1 MIGFFSDS
9 RSMRVNSVSSSRTAG
24 AITEEEGAELTA
36 LLSTKRVFPAARIRR
51 RLRSSRDQN
60 SQPRTSFSR
69 PSAIKITGICFLTL
83 RGQGDLVFLYDI
95 NSMFRDYKLLLNIFG

>member
-69 PSAIKITGICFLTL
+69 PSAINTL
-83 RGQGDLVFLYDI
+83 
-95 NSMFRDYKLLLNIFG
+95 